1 VILAVA
7 LLAGCQGEDDSTS
20 VESASTAQ
28 VATTTSAQ
36 NEGSFERIPQIVD
49 QVQPSVVSVITDT
62 GQGSGVV
69 YREDGF
75 VVTNNHVA
83 GGAAKVVVVLA
94 NGQRLP
100 ARVRGTSEI
109 YDLAVL
115 KVDRDDLPAASFA
128 DALPKVGSLAIAMG
142 NPLGFE
148 NSVTAGIVSGLNRE
162 IPSGGQAPSLV
173 DLIQTDAPISPGNS
187 GGALVGGDSEVIG
200 INVAYLPPTAGAV
213 SVGFAIPAP
222 TAVHAVDQLIEN
234 GKVNVAYLGIR
245 PVQVTPDLNQAFDLG
260 ADTGVLVSAVIE
272 GGPSAKAGVKAG
284 DVIVQMDDRKIELVE
299 DLFAELRE
307 HQPGTTVT
315 LTITRKGE
323 QKKVDVTLGT
333 LPER

>member
-1 VILAVA
+1 LAVA
-7 LLAGCQGEDDSTS
+7 LLAGCQGDDDSTS
-20 VESASTAQ
+20 VESTSTAS

-36 NEGSFERIPQIVD
+36 TEGSFERIPQIVD
-49 QVQPSVVSVITDT
+49 QVQPSVVSVITEM

-69 YREDGF
+69 YRQDGF

-83 GGAAKVVVVLA
+83 GGASKVAVVLA

-100 ARVRGTSEI
+100 ATVRGTSEI

-115 KVDRDDLPAASFA
+115 KVDRDDLPAASFVH
-128 DALPKVGSLAIAMG
+128 ALPEVGSLAIAMG

-187 GGALVGGDSEVIG
+187 GGALVGGDAEVIG

-272 GGPSAKAGVKAG
+272 GGPSAKAGVKPG
-284 DVIVQMDDRKIELVE
+284 DVIVGMDDRRIELVE

-307 HQPGTTVT
+307 HEPGTTVT

-323 QKKVDVTLGT
+323 QKKLDVTLGT
-333 LPER
+333 LAEP